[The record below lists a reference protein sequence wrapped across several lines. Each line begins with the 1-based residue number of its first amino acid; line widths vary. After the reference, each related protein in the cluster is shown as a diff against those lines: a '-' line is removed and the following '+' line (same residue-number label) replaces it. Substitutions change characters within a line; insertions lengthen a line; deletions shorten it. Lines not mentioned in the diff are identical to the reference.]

1 MESLFQITGKCQD
14 CDYWENGEYP
24 SAAAAK
30 KVMAAAKAHVAR
42 NKHNVTINVVV
53 NLHLQNKPAGA

>member
-1 MESLFQITGKCQD
+1 MDLPFQITAKCQD
-14 CDYWENGEYP
+14 CDYSENGEYP
-24 SAAAAK
+24 AAEAE

-53 NLHLQNKPAGA
+53 NIHLQNKSASA